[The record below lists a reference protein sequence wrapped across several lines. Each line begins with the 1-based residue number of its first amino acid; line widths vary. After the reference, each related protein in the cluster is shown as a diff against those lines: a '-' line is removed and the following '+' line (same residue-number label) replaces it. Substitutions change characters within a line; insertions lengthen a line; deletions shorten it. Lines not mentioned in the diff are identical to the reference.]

1 MTKKLGKI
9 WLIPT
14 PLGEDALHTIPPYVV
29 EAVRPLQFF
38 VAEKA
43 KTARHFIKKILP
55 MLPLSTLHIEEL
67 HEQTPATEVAKL
79 LTPLLEGH
87 DLGLMSE
94 AGCPA
99 VADPGAVLVALAH
112 QRGIEVMPLV
122 GPNAI
127 LLALMGSGMNGQ
139 NFAFVGYLAAK
150 TNELEKDLKRLE
162 QQARKFRQ
170 TQIFIETPYRT
181 QNLIAAALQ
190 VLSPETRFCIAAD
203 LTTPPQ
209 YLVTKTISEW
219 RKQPPTLQKRTAI
232 FLIGL

>member
-14 PLGEDALHTIPPYVV
+14 PLGDDALHTIPHYVV
-29 EAVRPLQFF
+29 EVVRPLQFF

-55 MLPLSTLHIEEL
+55 ELPLCTLRIEEL
-67 HEQTPATEVAKL
+67 HEQTPPTEVSKL
-79 LTPLLEGH
+79 LAPLLAGC

-99 VADPGAVLVALAH
+99 VADPGATLVALAH
-112 QRGIEVMPLV
+112 QKGIEVMPLV

-139 NFAFVGYLAAK
+139 NFAFVGYLSAK
-150 TNELEKDLKRLE
+150 RNELEKDLRRLE
-162 QQARKFRQ
+162 LQARKFKQ

-181 QNLIAAALQ
+181 QNLVEAALQ

-209 YLVTKTISEW
+209 YLVTKSISEW

>member
-1 MTKKLGKI
+1 MPNQFGKI

-14 PLGEDALHTIPPYVV
+14 PLGDDALQTIAPYVI

-55 MLPLSTLHIEEL
+55 DTPLSTLEIQEL
-67 HEQTPATEVAKL
+67 HEQTPPTEIAQL
-79 LTPLLEGH
+79 LAPLLAGH

-99 VADPGAVLVALAH
+99 VADPGATLVALAH
-112 QRGIEVMPLV
+112 QKGIAVMPLV
-122 GPNAI
+122 GPSSI

-139 NFAFVGYLAAK
+139 SFTFVGYLSAK
-150 TNELEKDLKRLE
+150 RNELEKDLKRLE

-181 QNLIAAALQ
+181 QHLIETALQ
-190 VLSPETRFCIAAD
+190 VLNPETRFCIAAD

-209 YLVTKTISEW
+209 YLVTKNIGDW
-219 RKQPPTLQKRTAI
+219 RKHPPTLQKRTAI
-232 FLIGL
+232 FLIGI